1 MDDVALQVAIN
12 AVLQRARELSLE
24 SSSQEEFLEAFAAA
38 GACARCG
45 KLGLDREEY
54 TDCKLVR
61 VNGSDGELVCDD
73 CLAL

>member
-1 MDDVALQVAIN
+1 MDDASLQVAIN

-24 SSSQEEFLEAFAAA
+24 SSSQEEFLAAFAAA
-38 GACARCG
+38 SACERCG
-45 KLGLDREEY
+45 KLGLDREGY

-61 VNGSDGELVCDD
+61 NNGSAGELVCDD